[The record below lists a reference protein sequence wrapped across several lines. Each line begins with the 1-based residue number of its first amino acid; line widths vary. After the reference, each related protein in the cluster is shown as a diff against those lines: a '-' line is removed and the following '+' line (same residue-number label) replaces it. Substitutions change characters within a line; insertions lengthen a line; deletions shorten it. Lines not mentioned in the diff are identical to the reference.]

1 MNRLLKSEMVKL
13 AKSRLLRLGGSANAA
28 ASYTPAALGRALGIS
43 AAWIADFAL
52 PACCLFQRAEL
63 K

>member
-13 AKSRLLRLGGSANAA
+13 AKSRLLRLGGNA
-28 ASYTPAALGRALGIS
+28 TPAALGRALGIS
-43 AAWIADFAL
+43 AAWIAGFAL
-52 PACCLFQRAEL
+52 PACCLFQRADL

>member
-13 AKSRLLRLGGSANAA
+13 AKSRLLLGGNA
-28 ASYTPAALGRALGIS
+28 TPAALGRALGIS

-52 PACCLFQRAEL
+52 PACCLFQRADL

>member
-13 AKSRLLRLGGSANAA
+13 AKSRLLLLGGNA
-28 ASYTPAALGRALGIS
+28 TPAALGRALGIS

-52 PACCLFQRAEL
+52 PACCLFQRADL